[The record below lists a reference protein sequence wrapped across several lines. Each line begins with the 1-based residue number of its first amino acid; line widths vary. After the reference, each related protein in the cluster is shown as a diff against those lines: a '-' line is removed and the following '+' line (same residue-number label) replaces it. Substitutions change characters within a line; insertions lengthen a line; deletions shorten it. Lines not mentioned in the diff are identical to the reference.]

1 MEYKEIILTA
11 IQSLRTN
18 VMRTGLTMLGIIIGT
33 SAVILISSIGQSAVR
48 FVNNEISSFGSN
60 FFSVTPGGDILS
72 GILGGTSKPLTLE
85 DVDAIKSADISNID
99 KVVPVGYVSRVVSAE
114 DEKLSILIYGFTPEV
129 FEVFGFETIS
139 GDLLTDS
146 DSNSRVAVLGSDV
159 AFDLFGEG
167 VDPVGES
174 IKIENTKYKVIGVIY
189 LGGLTGAQF
198 NSGVTIPLEVLN
210 SDITGNDDVNEIAMS
225 VFDQEQTKETIGQV
239 EEVLREHRDIDPGD
253 DNDFTIS
260 DAKEILG
267 TVETVTLLLTALI
280 AGISA
285 ISLVVGGVGV
295 MNVML
300 VSVTERTKEIGLMK
314 AIGAKEKDIMTQFLI
329 ESVVM
334 TVTGG
339 LIGIAIGVSLSIIIA
354 LVAGLPVGISVLW
367 LVITIVVSTLVG
379 VVFGIYPARKA
390 ASLQPIDALRY
401 E

>member
-1 MEYKEIILTA
+1 MEYKEIISTA

-48 FVNNEISSFGSN
+48 FVNNEISQFGSN
-60 FFSVTPGGDILS
+60 FFSVTPGSDILS

-239 EEVLREHRDIDPGD
+239 EEVLREHRDIDLGD

-314 AIGAKEKDIMTQFLI
+314 AVGAKEKDIMTQFLI

-334 TVTGG
+334 TVAGG
-339 LIGIAIGVSLSIIIA
+339 LIGIAIGVSLSVLIA
-354 LVAGLPVGISVLW
+354 FAVGLPIGISVLW